1 MGNKVNKKNI
11 GKVVYFDEE
20 SVTDYVQI
28 VSGGTLE
35 KTTELINESNKH
47 LTGQAEAKVSFST
60 VFAALAG
67 IKASASAGIDAGAS
81 FNADKIARNIVKNT
95 ILTDFLGIIGK
106 DSKGIKEFTGYS
118 ITTPK
123 DSLTYVALIS
133 PYLSMLKGGTS
144 IPAGEFNLAVEKID
158 NTLKNAKGYYE
169 FLGTKE
175 NDSVIF
181 RFNINAFRNNYKATD
196 LMKMNIVIY
205 AIEVGKGKQSD
216 FNFNSEFG
224 VEDGVMVNNP
234 AYPGEQS
241 IEEKIDDKE
250 LIVYDVLLA
259 GVEIK

>member
-1 MGNKVNKKNI
+1 MGSKEKTKSI

-28 VSGGTLE
+28 VSGRTLE

-47 LTGQAEAKVSFST
+47 LNGQAEAKGSFST
-60 VFAALAG
+60 ILAALAG
-67 IKASASAGIDAGAS
+67 IKATASVGVDAGAS

-106 DSKGIKEFTGYS
+106 DSKGIKEFSGYEIS
-118 ITTPK
+118 APK

-133 PYLSMLKGGTS
+133 PYLSMLKSGAS
-144 IPAGEFNLAVEKID
+144 IPAGEYNLALEKID
-158 NTLKNAKGYYE
+158 NTLRNAKGYYE
-169 FLGTKE
+169 FLGIK
-175 NDSVIF
+175 NDDSVIF

-196 LMKMNIVIY
+196 LMKMNIIIY

-216 FNFNSEFG
+216 FNFNAELG
-224 VEDGVMVNNP
+224 IDEMKTVDNP
-234 AYPGEQS
+234 AYPGEQKE
-241 IEEKIDDKE
+241 IKETDDRE
-250 LIVYDVLLA
+250 LVVYDVLLA